1 MEDNRKWFTPSAELY
16 RTIIDQVVEDYGSPY
31 NQLMR
36 KTNDID
42 VDYFDN
48 LRSASNTIDENLNSE
63 LKDKVLRDFEE
74 RADVLLENSGLK
86 NSLVNDIVRETSVVK
101 NKLEDDAYNNY
112 LESLAGELNR
122 YAFNMEI
129 EPRLPKITDTDL
141 QEKFEAAKRVTLRER
156 IMQDNIY
163 DVVAYHN
170 ALMDRTWWECRR
182 FVVDRVGRFLL
193 ELSKSI
199 CSLKASPMLS

>member
-199 CSLKASPMLS
+199 RSLKASPMLS